1 MSKTANVFA
10 RVEPEVKEQAEQILN
25 TLGISMSN
33 AVGMFLKQVIL
44 QSGMPFEVK
53 LPPHP
58 LDVSK
63 MTKEEFDAEMQKAW
77 DQMERGEG
85 IPFEDVKEEFERIF
99 EDELQNS
106 NNAAGKSE
114 SA

>member
-63 MTKEEFDAEMQKAW
+63 MTKEEFDAELQKAW

-85 IPFEDVKEEFERIF
+85 TPIEEVMAEFEEKF
-99 EDELQNS
+99 AKE
-106 NNAAGKSE
+106 SE
-114 SA
+114 GSQTKK

>member
-63 MTKEEFDAEMQKAW
+63 MTKEEFDAELQKAE
-77 DQMERGEG
+77 DDVLNGRL
-85 IPFEDVKEEFERIF
+85 IPHGKVMAEFEEHF
-99 EDELQNS
+99 AKELEGSQT
-106 NNAAGKSE
+106 KK
-114 SA
+114 

>member
-63 MTKEEFDAEMQKAW
+63 MTKEEFDAELQKAE
-77 DQMERGEG
+77 DDVLNGRL
-85 IPFEDVKEEFERIF
+85 IPHGKVMAEFEEHF
-99 EDELQNS
+99 AKE
-106 NNAAGKSE
+106 SE
-114 SA
+114 GSQTKK

>member
-10 RVEPEVKEQAEQILN
+10 RVEPEVKEKAEQILSF
-25 TLGISMSN
+25 LGISMSN
-33 AVGMFLKQVIL
+33 AVGMFLRQVVL

-63 MTKEEFDAEMQKAW
+63 MTKEEFDAELQKAW
-77 DQMERGEG
+77 EQRGEG
-85 IPFEDVKEEFERIF
+85 TPVEDVIDEFERSF
-99 EDELQNS
+99 ENELQS
-106 NNAAGKSE
+106 NNNTNGESE
-114 SA
+114 PE